1 MAKVINKEEKRKAI
15 ALACK
20 DILLKKGIKNITVSE
35 LAEAAGIG
43 KGTIYE
49 YFNNKEDIVFEIV
62 NTLIEEYNIGLLK
75 RIKNARNT
83 FEKLLI
89 FFEFFYEDN
98 EFINHYKEFLAI
110 SLTNPSREMIEFKT
124 KTKKFYYSV
133 LENILKEGI
142 QKKELIEN
150 AIKLKKIIYN
160 MGIGLFIETQTTNL
174 VADKKN
180 EFKKELKIIYEFIRN
195 KEKV

>member
-1 MAKVINKEEKRKAI
+1 MAKVINKEEKRKEI
-15 ALACK
+15 ALDCK

-35 LAEAAGIG
+35 LAKAAGIG

-49 YFNNKEDIVFEIV
+49 YFANKEDIVFEIV
-62 NTLIEEYNIGLLK
+62 NTFIEEYNRDLLK
-75 RIKNARNT
+75 RINTAKNT

-89 FFEFFYEDN
+89 FFEFFYNDN

-110 SLTNPSREMIEFKT
+110 SLTNPSKEIIEFKT

-142 QKKELIEN
+142 EKKELIKD
-150 AIKLKKIIYN
+150 AFKLKKIIYN
-160 MGIGLFIETQTTNL
+160 MAIGLFIETQTTNL
-174 VADKKN
+174 IENK
-180 EFKKELKIIYEFIRN
+180 KKEFEKELETIYGLIKN
-195 KEKV
+195 